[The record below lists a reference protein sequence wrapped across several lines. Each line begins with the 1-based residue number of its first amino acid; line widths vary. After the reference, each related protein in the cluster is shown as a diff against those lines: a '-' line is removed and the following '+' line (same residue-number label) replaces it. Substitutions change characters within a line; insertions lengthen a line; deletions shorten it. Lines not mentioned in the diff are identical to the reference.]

1 MKTILV
7 PTDFS
12 KYANDALEYAVE
24 LANVMLA
31 KVRVVH
37 IIEQQGADNF
47 DTFADGYGGSGMEG
61 VFMIKLIEKAKKDL
75 AAIKSKY
82 DVEADLAMS
91 SSATKEIMEY
101 AGRINADLII
111 MGSKG
116 TNSVNEELIGSN
128 TEKVVRT
135 AKCPIITIKEKSN
148 SRPKNIVFA
157 SDFKNVDT
165 RVIENIKEIQKMFN
179 SKLHLLRVSTPHN
192 FETTNVILDKM
203 NETAKKFELS
213 NYETH
218 IYNDFYEED
227 GISNFAAHHAMDL
240 VCLATSGRTG
250 LAHFFTGSIAEDV
263 VNHAYTPVMTFNLKT
278 MNK

>member
-227 GISNFAAHHAMDL
+227 GISNFAAHHDMDL